1 MFGKLLEYLHKLCYS
16 MFRVKV
22 CRENGDTM
30 SKFNYE
36 LGKMAS
42 DILVKNDTFKL
53 PVDLIAIANNNNI
66 EVYKQQLPDGISGA
80 IRYSDSTKKFQI
92 LLEERE
98 PINRQRFTLAHEL
111 AHFFL
116 EREKL
121 LIDQE
126 VHFDPKFR
134 RYHNK
139 EEERVDYLAGAI
151 LMDKKML
158 SVLYKIN
165 PSISVLAKTFNVSE
179 SSMTVRL
186 MILGLIK

>member
-1 MFGKLLEYLHKLCYS
+1 MAKKILEYLHELCYS
-16 MFRVKV
+16 IFRVEV
-22 CRENGDTM
+22 CRESGDTM
-30 SKFNYE
+30 TKFDYE
-36 LGKMAS
+36 LEKMAN

-53 PVDLIAIANNNNI
+53 PVDLITIANNNDI
-66 EVYKQQLPDGISGA
+66 DVYKQQLPDGISGA
-80 IRYSDSTKKFQI
+80 IRYNDSTKRFQI

-98 PINRQRFTLAHEL
+98 SINRQRFTLAHEL

-116 EREKL
+116 ERGKL
-121 LIDQE
+121 LLNQE

-134 RYHNK
+134 SYHNK

-165 PSISVLAKTFNVSE
+165 PSIPALAKTFRVSE